1 MMIKKRFILVIMI
14 ILTFSMSLVNA
25 NEDLNNVGYNDGL
38 QVNSTYSEDVLTAP
52 EDVGT
57 FSDLNSNIQA
67 NPNISLDKDYKY
79 DSSSDGSLSS
89 GIIIDKDTTVDG
101 ASHIINGSNSKDV
114 RLFAVNKGTLTL
126 KNVII
131 TDLNYNA
138 DDKGLIY
145 QNGGNLVLDNVTFQN
160 SGYKSLIWADGGSLT
175 VTNSYFINNTATNI
189 FRVSGY
195 NSVFINSNVIMN
207 NNISN
212 ALLENGL
219 NVNTIDNN
227 VFINN
232 INHVNIEYIKSCRD
246 NYWGTNAATYG
257 SVGILYKC
265 DFTIAK
271 LSIVGNNTI
280 SGDSAYQIVF
290 NNTKLPVFNLN
301 AIIDEKYATLNQ
313 NSITV
318 KNGAAEVS
326 VSPKANGV
334 ATLSVGKG
342 LIKDSNTKNIKINL
356 DGSIDELWVAT
367 TGSDTNDGSKDK
379 PLASITKAI
388 EIAKS
393 GYTIHI
399 MDGEYSQKVL
409 EINKAL
415 SFIGEGNNVIIRG
428 TGNRAFSCTEDGCNL
443 EFINITF
450 ANLISEE
457 TKSAALYIEGD
468 GFLKVINCTFKDI
481 GARYGAMDIGT
492 TADAEIKNCTFENVV
507 GTASRSA
514 IIHVSGSGEYIFDGL
529 TISNSKLADNVVE
542 NDKCAY
548 LRGIFYIDNQNA
560 VVTLNN
566 TVIRGSS
573 GPMQSVVESRSKL
586 NILNTVIVNNTVG
599 MTSTGFGQYL
609 IYGSSANANINIKNT
624 VISNNTAGDSSES
637 EIFQLTNGNTL
648 DVSYSSI
655 VDNKVNKIFN
665 VKSGNAAVTM
675 DYNWWGNNT
684 VSNDKISKWIIMT
697 TPENITAQKG
707 KTIDVEVYFNHYT
720 DASGKIYDLSVNVPI
735 TVKFSTI
742 NGTLLN
748 NVAYS
753 VNGIASVPYTVN
765 NNDTITVKSG
775 NQTATIKIIS
785 KVIDAIWVSAE
796 GNDANDGSEN
806 SPVATIAKAIEL
818 AKNSSTIYVME
829 GSYSQGQITINKEV
843 SITGLGKVILTNN
856 AFICKADN
864 VEFNNIVF
872 SQNDGSA
879 VLKVYGNNIKIYNCT
894 FSNINAD
901 LGVLYLS
908 SGSVDI
914 VNTVINNVNSRY
926 LISISKNAI
935 LKMSNSVVDGNN
947 LENSIFYLGDG
958 SSLNVDY
965 CIITNNRFVNYTSV
979 EEDGKSEISL
989 DYNWWGTNTPAG
1001 KDIKNWVIMNAPESI
1016 SGEKC
1021 ETINVNVDFN
1031 HYMGVDGKI
1040 HTLTKHI
1047 PETAV
1052 DFDGNILNTVNGLV
1066 TFSYTIEN
1074 SNKIVVKSANQSSV
1088 IDVIIKEVKRD
1099 VWVSKEGNDENN
1111 GSQTSPVATIKKALE
1126 LVSDG
1131 YSIYIAPGTYLEYGL
1146 EITKSVNIIG
1156 SGKVIID
1163 ADNNGKI
1170 ISTTNKSAVINL
1182 ANLELT
1188 KAKSNFGCAVYNLGA
1203 DFTLNNI
1210 SIYDNEITDA
1220 LANTMSAIYNTGV
1233 MTIKNSKIIHN
1244 IGHGLIYNSNNL
1256 ALINSTVSGN
1266 DIASGTSS
1274 YGIVYS
1280 TGGTVKIVDSDFD
1293 NNIAR
1298 LGTVYISNGN
1308 LIVENS
1314 IFESNRVTV
1323 GNGGAIT
1330 LWSLSS
1336 KVNITNATFRDNMAA
1351 KDGGAI
1357 LARGDVNILNSIFED
1372 NAAGNGY
1379 YGNAIYNYGN
1389 LNIHYSVLL
1398 ENASSNYVIYNCGY
1412 NPSANAQYNWWGTN
1426 NDPSKLVG
1434 AGKWDEDTPC
1444 EDVDVS
1450 NWIIMSV
1457 TPNIIEN
1464 ITGNQVIK
1472 ATFDKYQG
1480 NDGKLYDLTKTLPEF
1495 NVKFSAINGTL
1506 SDNLAKVINNAA
1518 SVNYTI
1524 SDNDTITVESGNEIF
1539 NIKVI
1544 VAKETSIILI
1554 NVNDIVVGENA
1565 TIDVFV
1571 NKNATGNVVVS
1582 VNNKNTTVNI
1592 KDGKASL
1599 IVSDL
1604 PVGKYD
1610 IVVKY
1615 SGDANYGA
1623 STNITSFN
1631 VGKIAKYDIDVDISR
1646 VQSGE
1651 NATITVSLPKD
1662 ATGNVTIIIGN
1673 KMYNATVVNGTA
1685 KITTDVLDNGTYNV
1699 VVSYS
1704 GDNNYV
1710 NYTKQLNMTVDI
1722 NKNVNL
1728 KANDIV
1734 MFYKDGSRFTAVLT
1748 DYKGNPIAN
1757 ETLIFV
1763 INGVNYTKITDNK
1776 GTASMALKLM
1786 PGVYEGLVLF
1796 NGTSNYNN
1804 ISVKCNITIKSTVIG
1819 HDIVKMFRNATQ
1831 YSALFLDSNGK
1842 ALVNATVKF
1851 NINGV
1856 FYTKNTNGEG
1866 IATLNIQLLPKEYI
1880 ITNYNLVTGEENS
1893 NKVTVKSLLVGNS
1906 DLVKYYLNES
1916 GYTLKVIGKDGK
1928 IAAGQEVT
1936 FNINGVFYH
1945 RVSDDNGIVSLGIK
1959 LLPGTYIVTAEYEGC
1974 RVSNSITV
1982 LPTLITKD
1990 LDMKYLDGSN
2000 FTAQTLDGQG
2010 KALANQN
2017 VSFNVNGV
2025 FYHKTTDENGIANLN
2040 IRLNPGKYII
2050 TSIWNEYQV
2059 GNNITIA

>member
-1 MMIKKRFILVIMI
+1 M
-14 ILTFSMSLVNA
+14 
-25 NEDLNNVGYNDGL
+25 
-38 QVNSTYSEDVLTAP
+38 
-52 EDVGT
+52 
-57 FSDLNSNIQA
+57 
-67 NPNISLDKDYKY
+67 
-79 DSSSDGSLSS
+79 
-89 GIIIDKDTTVDG
+89 
-101 ASHIINGSNSKDV
+101 
-114 RLFAVNKGTLTL
+114 
-126 KNVII
+126 
-131 TDLNYNA
+131 
-138 DDKGLIY
+138 
-145 QNGGNLVLDNVTFQN
+145 
-160 SGYKSLIWADGGSLT
+160 
-175 VTNSYFINNTATNI
+175 
-189 FRVSGY
+189 
-195 NSVFINSNVIMN
+195 
-207 NNISN
+207 
-212 ALLENGL
+212 
-219 NVNTIDNN
+219 
-227 VFINN
+227 
-232 INHVNIEYIKSCRD
+232 
-246 NYWGTNAATYG
+246 
-257 SVGILYKC
+257 
-265 DFTIAK
+265 
-271 LSIVGNNTI
+271 
-280 SGDSAYQIVF
+280 
-290 NNTKLPVFNLN
+290 
-301 AIIDEKYATLNQ
+301 
-313 NSITV
+313 
-318 KNGAAEVS
+318 
-326 VSPKANGV
+326 
-334 ATLSVGKG
+334 
-342 LIKDSNTKNIKINL
+342 
-356 DGSIDELWVAT
+356 
-367 TGSDTNDGSKDK
+367 
-379 PLASITKAI
+379 
-388 EIAKS
+388 
-393 GYTIHI
+393 
-399 MDGEYSQKVL
+399 
-409 EINKAL
+409 
-415 SFIGEGNNVIIRG
+415 
-428 TGNRAFSCTEDGCNL
+428 
-443 EFINITF
+443 
-450 ANLISEE
+450 
-457 TKSAALYIEGD
+457 
-468 GFLKVINCTFKDI
+468 
-481 GARYGAMDIGT
+481 
-492 TADAEIKNCTFENVV
+492 
-507 GTASRSA
+507 
-514 IIHVSGSGEYIFDGL
+514 
-529 TISNSKLADNVVE
+529 
-542 NDKCAY
+542 
-548 LRGIFYIDNQNA
+548 
-560 VVTLNN
+560 
-566 TVIRGSS
+566 
-573 GPMQSVVESRSKL
+573 
-586 NILNTVIVNNTVG
+586 
-599 MTSTGFGQYL
+599 
-609 IYGSSANANINIKNT
+609 
-624 VISNNTAGDSSES
+624 
-637 EIFQLTNGNTL
+637 
-648 DVSYSSI
+648 
-655 VDNKVNKIFN
+655 
-665 VKSGNAAVTM
+665 
-675 DYNWWGNNT
+675 
-684 VSNDKISKWIIMT
+684 
-697 TPENITAQKG
+697 
-707 KTIDVEVYFNHYT
+707 
-720 DASGKIYDLSVNVPI
+720 
-735 TVKFSTI
+735 
-742 NGTLLN
+742 
-748 NVAYS
+748 
-753 VNGIASVPYTVN
+753 
-765 NNDTITVKSG
+765 
-775 NQTATIKIIS
+775 
-785 KVIDAIWVSAE
+785 
-796 GNDANDGSEN
+796 
-806 SPVATIAKAIEL
+806 
-818 AKNSSTIYVME
+818 
-829 GSYSQGQITINKEV
+829 
-843 SITGLGKVILTNN
+843 
-856 AFICKADN
+856 
-864 VEFNNIVF
+864 
-872 SQNDGSA
+872 
-879 VLKVYGNNIKIYNCT
+879 
-894 FSNINAD
+894 
-901 LGVLYLS
+901 
-908 SGSVDI
+908 
-914 VNTVINNVNSRY
+914 
-926 LISISKNAI
+926 
-935 LKMSNSVVDGNN
+935 
-947 LENSIFYLGDG
+947 
-958 SSLNVDY
+958 
-965 CIITNNRFVNYTSV
+965 

-1016 SGEKC
+1016 SGEKG

-1031 HYMGVDGKI
+1031 HYMGVGGKI

-1111 GSQTSPVATIKKALE
+1111 GSQTSSVATIKKALE

-1298 LGTVYISNGN
+1298 LGTVYISSGN

-1357 LARGDVNILNSIFED
+1357 LARGDVNILNSIFEN

-1398 ENASSNYVIYNCGY
+1398 ENASSNYIIYNCGY

-1464 ITGNQVIK
+1464 IKGNQVIK

-1592 KDGKASL
+1592 KDGKANL

-1631 VGKIAKYDIDVDISR
+1631 VGKIAKYDVDVNISK

-1651 NATITVSLPKD
+1651 NATVTVSLPKD
-1662 ATGNVTIIIGN
+1662 ATGNVTVIVAN
-1673 KMYNATVVNGTA
+1673 KKYNATVVNGTA
-1685 KITTDVLDNGTYNV
+1685 KVITDVLDNGTYNV

-1734 MFYKDGSRFTAVLT
+1734 MFYKDGTRFTAVLT

-1842 ALVNATVKF
+1842 ALVNATIKF

-1856 FYTKNTNGEG
+1856 FYTKSTNGEG

-1893 NKVTVKSLLVGNS
+1893 NKVTVKSLLVDNS
-1906 DLVKYYLNES
+1906 DLIKYYLNES
-1916 GYTLKVIGKDGK
+1916 SYTLKVIGKDGK
-1928 IAAGQEVT
+1928 VAAGQEVT

-1959 LLPGTYIVTAEYEGC
+1959 LRPGTYIVTAEYEGC

-1982 LPTLITKD
+1982 LPTLITKE

-2000 FTAQTLDGQG
+2000 FTAKTLDGQG

>member
-1 MMIKKRFILVIMI
+1 
-14 ILTFSMSLVNA
+14 
-25 NEDLNNVGYNDGL
+25 
-38 QVNSTYSEDVLTAP
+38 
-52 EDVGT
+52 
-57 FSDLNSNIQA
+57 
-67 NPNISLDKDYKY
+67 
-79 DSSSDGSLSS
+79 
-89 GIIIDKDTTVDG
+89 
-101 ASHIINGSNSKDV
+101 
-114 RLFAVNKGTLTL
+114 
-126 KNVII
+126 
-131 TDLNYNA
+131 
-138 DDKGLIY
+138 
-145 QNGGNLVLDNVTFQN
+145 
-160 SGYKSLIWADGGSLT
+160 
-175 VTNSYFINNTATNI
+175 
-189 FRVSGY
+189 
-195 NSVFINSNVIMN
+195 
-207 NNISN
+207 
-212 ALLENGL
+212 
-219 NVNTIDNN
+219 
-227 VFINN
+227 
-232 INHVNIEYIKSCRD
+232 
-246 NYWGTNAATYG
+246 
-257 SVGILYKC
+257 
-265 DFTIAK
+265 
-271 LSIVGNNTI
+271 
-280 SGDSAYQIVF
+280 
-290 NNTKLPVFNLN
+290 
-301 AIIDEKYATLNQ
+301 
-313 NSITV
+313 
-318 KNGAAEVS
+318 
-326 VSPKANGV
+326 
-334 ATLSVGKG
+334 
-342 LIKDSNTKNIKINL
+342 
-356 DGSIDELWVAT
+356 
-367 TGSDTNDGSKDK
+367 
-379 PLASITKAI
+379 
-388 EIAKS
+388 
-393 GYTIHI
+393 
-399 MDGEYSQKVL
+399 
-409 EINKAL
+409 
-415 SFIGEGNNVIIRG
+415 
-428 TGNRAFSCTEDGCNL
+428 
-443 EFINITF
+443 
-450 ANLISEE
+450 
-457 TKSAALYIEGD
+457 
-468 GFLKVINCTFKDI
+468 
-481 GARYGAMDIGT
+481 
-492 TADAEIKNCTFENVV
+492 
-507 GTASRSA
+507 
-514 IIHVSGSGEYIFDGL
+514 
-529 TISNSKLADNVVE
+529 
-542 NDKCAY
+542 
-548 LRGIFYIDNQNA
+548 
-560 VVTLNN
+560 
-566 TVIRGSS
+566 
-573 GPMQSVVESRSKL
+573 
-586 NILNTVIVNNTVG
+586 
-599 MTSTGFGQYL
+599 
-609 IYGSSANANINIKNT
+609 
-624 VISNNTAGDSSES
+624 
-637 EIFQLTNGNTL
+637 
-648 DVSYSSI
+648 
-655 VDNKVNKIFN
+655 
-665 VKSGNAAVTM
+665 
-675 DYNWWGNNT
+675 
-684 VSNDKISKWIIMT
+684 
-697 TPENITAQKG
+697 
-707 KTIDVEVYFNHYT
+707 
-720 DASGKIYDLSVNVPI
+720 
-735 TVKFSTI
+735 
-742 NGTLLN
+742 
-748 NVAYS
+748 
-753 VNGIASVPYTVN
+753 
-765 NNDTITVKSG
+765 
-775 NQTATIKIIS
+775 
-785 KVIDAIWVSAE
+785 
-796 GNDANDGSEN
+796 
-806 SPVATIAKAIEL
+806 
-818 AKNSSTIYVME
+818 
-829 GSYSQGQITINKEV
+829 
-843 SITGLGKVILTNN
+843 
-856 AFICKADN
+856 
-864 VEFNNIVF
+864 
-872 SQNDGSA
+872 
-879 VLKVYGNNIKIYNCT
+879 
-894 FSNINAD
+894 
-901 LGVLYLS
+901 
-908 SGSVDI
+908 
-914 VNTVINNVNSRY
+914 
-926 LISISKNAI
+926 
-935 LKMSNSVVDGNN
+935 MSNSVVDGNN

-958 SSLNVDY
+958 SSLNADY

-1016 SGEKC
+1016 SGEKG

-1031 HYMGVDGKI
+1031 HYMGVGGKI

-1111 GSQTSPVATIKKALE
+1111 GSQISPVATIKKALE

-1244 IGHGLIYNSNNL
+1244 MGHGLIYNSNNL

-1298 LGTVYISNGN
+1298 LGTVYISSGN

-1336 KVNITNATFRDNMAA
+1336 KVNITNATFRDNVAA

-1357 LARGDVNILNSIFED
+1357 LARGDVNILNSIFEN

-1673 KMYNATVVNGTA
+1673 KKYNATVVNGTA

-1916 GYTLKVIGKDGK
+1916 SYTLKVIGKDGK

-1945 RVSDDNGIVSLGIK
+1945 RVSDDNGVVSLGIK
-1959 LLPGTYIVTAEYEGC
+1959 LRPGTYIVTAEYEGC
-1974 RVSNSITV
+1974 RVSNNITV

-2010 KALANQN
+2010 KALAKQN
-2017 VSFNVNGV
+2017 ISFNVNGV